1 MCLPVYS
8 NISSTINVSMN
19 LWTPAWLE
27 DVNSIFFG
35 QKLIHILRN
44 SSPITVRGGP
54 PLTEEEEKEEGE
66 KETEAEVH
74 WGKAMKKKPNTVSC
88 QSVHDFFITDSP
100 EPVDV
105 CNQQHAWLVTSVVSN
120 RGVATPAPF
129 VLSHLWVE
137 TKQLLYDFTAS
148 SCIFTPDRRS
158 GHAGVRAVHCPAAG
172 VQVGV
177 SLVGKR
183 VIHVHVC
190 VSANLRR
197 ASPWRLGRRD
207 RKSNSWAFVVCLCVL
222 KLWLQWFFHLPEL
235 WGGMCWL
242 VAVNVSQVSQSAGW
256 GFTQCHPE
264 EGHQDEGQGQ
274 DRQDQGSRSQRL
286 SRCYETETCQTD
298 RILLLLPSVLHLR
311 VAITFLS

>member
-1 MCLPVYS
+1 MHDWWPV
-8 NISSTINVSMN
+8 
-19 LWTPAWLE
+19 
-27 DVNSIFFG
+27 
-35 QKLIHILRN
+35 
-44 SSPITVRGGP
+44 
-54 PLTEEEEKEEGE
+54 
-66 KETEAEVH
+66 
-74 WGKAMKKKPNTVSC
+74 
-88 QSVHDFFITDSP
+88 
-100 EPVDV
+100 
-105 CNQQHAWLVTSVVSN
+105 WLVTGVV
-120 RGVATPAPF
+120 VAPAPF

-148 SCIFTPDRRS
+148 SCICTPGRRS

-197 ASPWRLGRRD
+197 ASPWRLGRRE
-207 RKSNSWAFVVCLCVL
+207 RKSKSWAVVVCLCVL
-222 KLWLQWFFHLPEL
+222 KHWLQWFFRLPEL

-256 GFTQCHPE
+256 GFTQSHPE
-264 EGHQDEGQGQ
+264 EGHQDENQGQ

-298 RILLLLPSVLHLR
+298 WILLLLPSVLHLR